1 MANFI
6 WNPCEW
12 APWSLIW
19 HTNSLSNEG
28 CSSDFKNINLKCVI
42 LTTFMSISRAI
53 AFRRIGQET
62 NEDMSTLIRVM
73 AWCWKA
79 TSNYLNQCWLRPV
92 MTYIITRPQGVNSL
106 APGKFEWNFRYVIF
120 KLILGIDGWG
130 LFCEIVLIWMSLDF
144 TDDQSTLV
152 HVMAW
157 CRQATSHYVS
167 QCWPRSLSPYGI
179 TRPQWVNGAHT
190 QVYQYWM
197 TQFLW
202 LLICSGA
209 SIPEVS

>member
-6 WNPCEW
+6 SNPCEW
-12 APWSLIW
+12 APWSPIW
-19 HTNSLSNEG
+19 HTNSFSNEG
-28 CSSDFKNINLKCVI
+28 CSLDFKDII
-42 LTTFMSISRAI
+42 L
-53 AFRRIGQET
+53 
-62 NEDMSTLIRVM
+62 STLIRVM
-73 AWCWKA
+73 AWCWMA

-92 MTYIITRPQGVNSL
+92 MLYIITRPQGVNSF
-106 APGKFEWNFRYVIF
+106 APGKFEWNFEYVIF

-130 LFCEIVLIWMSLDF
+130 LSCEIALIWMSLDF

-152 HVMAW
+152 HV
-157 CRQATSHYVS
+157 VS

-190 QVYQYWM
+190 QVFQYWM